1 MDAFLEQINELNEL
15 QKDLVSL
22 HPLFAEHY
30 PVVVAYEALLYI
42 YDYSSN
48 RQQYECVNTVPDD
61 LYIPD

>member
-42 YDYSSN
+42 YDYSSKTQ
-48 RQQYECVNTVPDD
+48 R
-61 LYIPD
+61 I